1 MGGVEAAGSK
11 VTSVGGTM
19 TVDSLNV
26 SGTRRHVTVFCVVT
40 TTGSI
45 PATEYSMN
53 SLSTH
58 TDADTRGLLGT
69 SLLILT
75 LRAGR

>member
-1 MGGVEAAGSK
+1 MEAAGSK
-11 VTSVGGTM
+11 VTSAGGTM

-26 SGTRRHVTVFCVVT
+26 SGTRRHVIVFCVV

-53 SLSTH
+53 SLSIH
-58 TDADTRGLLGT
+58 TDADTRGLLRT